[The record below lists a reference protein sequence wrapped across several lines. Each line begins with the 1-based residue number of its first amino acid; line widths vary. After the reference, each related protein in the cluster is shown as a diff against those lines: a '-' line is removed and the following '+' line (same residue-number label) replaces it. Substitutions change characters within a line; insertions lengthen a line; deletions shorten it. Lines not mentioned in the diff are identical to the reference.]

1 MTEQKKV
8 NRFNKPVNTTMDDQ
22 LKEQLNELAQQ
33 NMMTLSG
40 LIRWVG
46 ARVVDDPEQF
56 GLRAERVKQ

>member
-46 ARVVDDPEQF
+46 AKVVDDPEQF